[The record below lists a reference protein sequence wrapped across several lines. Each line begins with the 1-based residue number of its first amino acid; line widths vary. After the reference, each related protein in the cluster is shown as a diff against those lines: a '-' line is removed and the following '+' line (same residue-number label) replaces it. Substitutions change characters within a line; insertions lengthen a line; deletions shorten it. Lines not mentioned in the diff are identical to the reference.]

1 MVTMAMDDEELQAHI
16 KQEHK
21 LGQAN
26 AKPTSYLH
34 SSHKSGKSTSADT
47 ECHKLAHASF
57 DAFAPCREMTLACIH
72 SSEFACEIVK
82 V

>member
-1 MVTMAMDDEELQAHI
+1 MPSQLHI
-16 KQEHK
+16 CTVLTNPENQR
-21 LGQAN
+21 A
-26 AKPTSYLH
+26 
-34 SSHKSGKSTSADT
+34 ADT

-72 SSEFACEIVK
+72 SCEFACEIVQ

>member
-1 MVTMAMDDEELQAHI
+1 MAMDDEELQAHI
-16 KQEHK
+16 KQEH
-21 LGQAN
+21 GQAN

-34 SSHKSGKSTSADT
+34 SSRNPENQRAADT
-47 ECHKLAHASF
+47 ECHKFAHASF

-72 SSEFACEIVK
+72 SCEFACEIVQ